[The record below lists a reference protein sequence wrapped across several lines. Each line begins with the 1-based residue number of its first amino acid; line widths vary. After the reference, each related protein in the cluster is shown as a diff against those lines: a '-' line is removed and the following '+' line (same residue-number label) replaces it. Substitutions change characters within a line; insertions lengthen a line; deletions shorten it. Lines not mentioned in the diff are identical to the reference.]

1 MIPSPV
7 ALNRRGLL
15 LGAGGLALSGCT
27 NGRMP
32 ALPEASQSGA
42 QRFAATQAVLDRYVA
57 EQKLPGITVGVRAP
71 DGQDWFLQA
80 GHVDYDP
87 ASRLM
92 DRHSLFRIYSMTKL
106 VTGAAAGLCIE
117 DGLFGLDT
125 PIGQFVPEMANMTVA
140 IDPETS
146 LEARPASGPITIRH
160 LLTHTSGLVYTITG
174 DNAVRRAYRQA
185 GIFPFAISGEGE
197 PGDGAKVHD
206 LDEMVRRLGQIPLNA
221 DPGTVYDYS
230 ISLDVLGAVIQRAS
244 GLAFPDFVQR
254 RLLDPIGMSDTSWWL
269 RPGDAARLASIYVY
283 GPEGRGPNADPNG
296 GLFAH
301 PVTLYAGG
309 AGLLSSTRDYLAFL
323 AMQLDDGLAG
333 RVRVM
338 TPETAQLIRSD
349 ILDPSLSA
357 VAGGHGFGGWVAR
370 PGHLRA
376 GEYGWSGAAGTQAW
390 IDKPKGFAAVMMIQ
404 AAPYGASDAIR
415 AVRPAI
421 DQDLGI
427 VRSA

>member
-1 MIPSPV
+1 MSPSLP
-7 ALNRRGLL
+7 APNRRGLL
-15 LGAGGLALSGCT
+15 LGMGSLALAGCASG
-27 NGRMP
+27 R
-32 ALPEASQSGA
+32 LPTLPGATQNAA

-80 GHVDYDP
+80 GHVDYDLT
-87 ASRLM
+87 SRLM
-92 DRHSLFRIYSMTKL
+92 DRNTLFRIYSMTKL

-146 LEARPASGPITIRH
+146 LDARPASGPITIRH

-174 DNAVRRAYRQA
+174 NGPIQRAYRQA
-185 GIFPFAISGEGE
+185 GIFPFAAAADTQ

-206 LDEMVRRLGQIPLNA
+206 LDEMVRRLGKIPLKT
-221 DPGTVYDYS
+221 DPGTAYEYS

-244 GLAFPDFVQR
+244 GMAFPDYVQR
-254 RLLDPIGMSDTSWWL
+254 RLLDPLRMTDTGWYL
-269 RPGDAARLASIYVY
+269 RPGNAARLASIYVY

-309 AGLLSSTRDYLAFL
+309 AGLLSTTQDYLAFL
-323 AMQLDDGLAG
+323 AMQLDDGLSG

-338 TPETAQLIRSD
+338 APATAQLIRSD
-349 ILDPSLSA
+349 IMDPALTA
-357 VAGGHGFGGWVAR
+357 LGGGHGFGGWVAR
-370 PGHLRA
+370 AGHLRA

-390 IDKPKGFAAVMMIQ
+390 IDKPRNFAAVMMIQ

-427 VRSA
+427 VRT

>member
-1 MIPSPV
+1 MSPSLP
-7 ALNRRGLL
+7 APNRRGLL
-15 LGAGGLALSGCT
+15 LGMGSLALAGCASG
-27 NGRMP
+27 R
-32 ALPEASQSGA
+32 LPTLPGATQNAA

-80 GHVDYDP
+80 GHVDYEP

-92 DRHSLFRIYSMTKL
+92 DRNTLFRIYSMTKL

-146 LEARPASGPITIRH
+146 LDARPASGPITIRH
-160 LLTHTSGLVYTITG
+160 LLTHASGLVYTITG
-174 DNAVRRAYRQA
+174 NGPIQRAYRQA
-185 GIFPFAISGEGE
+185 GIFPFAAAADTQ

-206 LDEMVRRLGQIPLNA
+206 LDEMVRRLGQIPLKT
-221 DPGTVYDYS
+221 DPGTAYEYS

-244 GLAFPDFVQR
+244 GMAFPDYVQR
-254 RLLDPIGMSDTSWWL
+254 RLLDPLRMTDTGWYL
-269 RPGDAARLASIYVY
+269 RPGNAARLASIYVY

-309 AGLLSSTRDYLAFL
+309 AGLLSTTQDYLAFL
-323 AMQLDDGLAG
+323 AMQLDDGLSG

-338 TPETAQLIRSD
+338 APATAQLIRSD
-349 ILDPSLSA
+349 IMDPALTA
-357 VAGGHGFGGWVAR
+357 LGGGHGFGGWVAR
-370 PGHLRA
+370 RGHLRA

-390 IDKPKGFAAVMMIQ
+390 IDKPRNFAAVMMIQ

-427 VRSA
+427 VRT